1 MGCNQILE
9 ILRAL
14 LSSCLSGEGYF
25 ENGQNQNQNQNQNQ
39 YPLQDQNQYQQYPNQ
54 QYPNQQYPNQQY
66 PNQQYPNQQYPNQQ
80 YPNQQYPNQQYPNQ
94 QYPNQ
99 QYPNQQYPSYS
110 QAAGAD
116 NNNDGKQQYQQPVNN
131 EKPTQDELNNL
142 ALALEKIIR
151 IDSNKFIPGT
161 DIKINPQR
169 SIRVGES
176 GDHASQHLF
185 NYVNMDKLRSTPT
198 IKLFFDLL
206 DNYTPEL
213 GVTETI
219 NQQEKKEINKFID
232 EICKTAPMK
241 YCLNYLASKKK
252 VSNDLS
258 KFKTEL
264 YNIWFRGYYRKAV
277 NDTSAFEHVFVGEV
291 KEDNDGVIGFHNWIT
306 IYKEEQKGNF
316 DYRGWIPPRKDAK
329 TNEKPDQDSFALSI
343 KFDWKGIE
351 KPVTSCLI
359 GTSPEC
365 EVAMYTLMYYLS
377 DEVEIKY
384 DDYAIKFIMHTFNNK
399 NGKTIGSCYPELV

>member
-176 GDHASQHLF
+176 GMYIYIKHNYNNIILF
-185 NYVNMDKLRSTPT
+185 EFLINIIYI
-198 IKLFFDLL
+198 IKIL
-206 DNYTPEL
+206 
-213 GVTETI
+213 
-219 NQQEKKEINKFID
+219 K
-232 EICKTAPMK
+232 
-241 YCLNYLASKKK
+241 
-252 VSNDLS
+252 
-258 KFKTEL
+258 
-264 YNIWFRGYYRKAV
+264 
-277 NDTSAFEHVFVGEV
+277 
-291 KEDNDGVIGFHNWIT
+291 
-306 IYKEEQKGNF
+306 
-316 DYRGWIPPRKDAK
+316 
-329 TNEKPDQDSFALSI
+329 I
-343 KFDWKGIE
+343 KFNIY
-351 KPVTSCLI
+351 I
-359 GTSPEC
+359 F
-365 EVAMYTLMYYLS
+365 YIY
-377 DEVEIKY
+377 
-384 DDYAIKFIMHTFNNK
+384 
-399 NGKTIGSCYPELV
+399 